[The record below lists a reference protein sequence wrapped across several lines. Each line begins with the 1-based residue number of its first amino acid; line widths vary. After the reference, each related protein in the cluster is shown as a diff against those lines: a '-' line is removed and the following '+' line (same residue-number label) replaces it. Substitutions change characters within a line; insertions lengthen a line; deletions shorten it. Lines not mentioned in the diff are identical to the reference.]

1 MPLKVFQKGFNYSQD
16 GYGNRLVYHLQGCNL
31 KCPWCSNPEG
41 MEIGG
46 SNAKVLSDEEIIGEV
61 LRCKPMFFDGGGV
74 TFTGGEI
81 SIQMKELAEVL
92 RKLKAEGIHTAIET
106 NGTLPNLKD
115 IFGLVD
121 QLIMDFKHPDTDI
134 HRQWLGLGNETIK
147 ANLKDAA
154 KLHPD
159 LLVRIPL
166 VNGFNAD
173 EATMDAFI
181 EFFKSLESDHLRIE
195 LLRYH
200 EYGKDKWKKCG
211 KEYTVTN
218 GFVPAETYKIL
229 ENKIKDSGLN
239 LVRT

>member
-46 SNAKVLSDEEIIGEV
+46 NAKVLSDEEIIGEV

-81 SIQMKELAEVL
+81 SIQMKELEEVL
-92 RKLKAEGIHTAIET
+92 RKLKAEGVHTAIET

-121 QLIMDFKHPDTDI
+121 QLIMDFKHPDADI

-147 ANLKDAA
+147 ANLQDAA

-166 VNGFNAD
+166 VNGFNTD

-181 EFFKSLESDHLRIE
+181 EFFKSLEADHLRIE

-229 ENKIKDSGLN
+229 ENKIKDNGLN